1 MDNIF
6 LLIFHFK
13 TIESIKI
20 ELIIYLFMCFSATL
34 FTFKFWCINIW
45 DGMLS
50 QRNCKSFFQ
59 RVKYPLLFFDPFTI
73 IMQKLRQSPEIP
85 HAQDLFTWLNKNIS
99 IPWELS
105 ISCAIP
111 DYYLSAKF
119 HLEIETYNKFHSRSK
134 MFKFFF
140 LLQTYVGNALVSV
153 NPCRPLPLY
162 SAELVRTYLA
172 RPPYLLPPHLLV
184 F

>member
-140 LLQTYVGNALVSV
+140 YCRRTWATRSCRWTRAGLCRCIRRSSYELTWRAHPTYYRLI
-153 NPCRPLPLY
+153 C
-162 SAELVRTYLA
+162 
-172 RPPYLLPPHLLV
+172 
-184 F
+184 